1 MFAGCDSNDLV
12 SVITA
17 NLGVTLS
24 LVKAPVLVVD
34 CNVLAPKQREI
45 FGVSSDSA
53 RQSSQLDSVTDWQ
66 GSVQETENAHVDLFS
81 MNSIV
86 STPIE
91 FLDFPRMQA
100 LFEQFREHY
109 ELILLDTSPLLS
121 SADGLALGVHADAIV
136 LILNLATTSRQ
147 SLRTT
152 RDRITH
158 ANLSVHGFIT
168 T

>member
-1 MFAGCDSNDLV
+1 M
-12 SVITA
+12 
-17 NLGVTLS
+17 
-24 LVKAPVLVVD
+24 KAPVLVVD
-34 CNVLAPKQREI
+34 CNVLAPKQHEI
-45 FGVSSDSA
+45 FGASSDSV

-66 GSVQETENAHVDLFS
+66 QAVQKTEAANVDLFS
-81 MNSIV
+81 MDSIV

-91 FLDFPRMQA
+91 FLDSPRMQS